1 MDRMIHTALNSMRN
15 LSELQKVNAQNLT
28 NMTVPGFRKDLW
40 GQAGTGYLQAGQNP
54 TARAFALTTGQSEFS
69 NQIGSLDPTG
79 VDTDVAIVDDGWF
92 IVQPPDGAQPAL
104 SRRGD
109 LSLNA
114 EGVLVNGAN
123 ETILSDGL
131 TPIVIPPFREMQI
144 TQIGEIL
151 INPLAAEAGQFVSA
165 GFIGTTTAAG
175 IELRKS
181 EDARVRA
188 IDGTVPPPDQLSHM
202 QQGMLEGSN
211 VNAVEELVNTI
222 ELQRRFE
229 MSVKFIESAK
239 QIDQAAAQIMR
250 IAQE

>member
-15 LSELQKVNAQNLT
+15 LSELQKINAQNMT

-40 GQAGTGYLQAGQNP
+40 GQAGTGYLQAGQDP
-54 TARAFALTTGQSEFS
+54 SARAFALTTGQSEFS
-69 NQIGSLDPTG
+69 NQLGSMDPTG
-79 VDTDVAIVDDGWF
+79 VDTDIAIVNDGWF
-92 IVQPPDGAQPAL
+92 IVQPPDGSPPAL

-109 LSLNA
+109 LSVNA
-114 EGVLVNGAN
+114 EGILVNGSD
-123 ETILSDGL
+123 ETVLSDAL
-131 TPIVIPPFREMQI
+131 APIAIPPFREIQI

-165 GFIGTTTAAG
+165 GFIGTTTAG
-175 IELRKS
+175 GVDLRKN
-181 EDARVRA
+181 EDGRIRA
-188 IDGTVPPPDQLSHM
+188 LDGTIPPPDQLAHM

-211 VNAVEELVNTI
+211 VNAVEELVYTI